1 MNRNPIIPFI
11 LIMVFGI
18 GLVFFMSL
26 EGMNNSKEMAEEHGE
41 QGAEGEAEG
50 GGTAE
55 GGEFDPE
62 GHYQQACIS
71 CHGENYEGGVGP
83 ALTGVGDRYSKEEI
97 VEILQNGKGGGMPA
111 GLVPPE
117 NQDAMAEWLMSL

>member
-26 EGMNNSKEMAEEHGE
+26 QGLNNSDEMAEGHGE
-41 QGAEGEAEG
+41 GEGTEEPAP
-50 GGTAE
+50 GGTA

-62 GHYQQACIS
+62 AHYQQACIS
-71 CHGENYEGGVGP
+71 CHGGNYEGGAGP
-83 ALTGVGDRYSKEEI
+83 ALTGVGERLSAEEI
-97 VEILQNGKGGGMPA
+97 QEILKNGKGIMPPN
-111 GLVPPE
+111 LVPEE
-117 NQDAMAEWLMSL
+117 NIEAMTEWLMTL

>member
-26 EGMNNSKEMAEEHGE
+26 EGLNNSKEMAEEHGE
-41 QGAEGEAEG
+41 GTEETAE

-62 GHYQQACIS
+62 GHYEQACIS
-71 CHGENYEGGVGP
+71 CHGGNYEGGAGP

-97 VEILQNGKGGGMPA
+97 KEILQNGKGAMPP
-111 GLVPPE
+111 GLVPAE